1 MTLTLK
7 KATIV
12 STSSLAEQSQILIF
26 YVFQLIAITT
36 VIKVK
41 VTILTSDTSDGSW
54 KGAITT
60 HIYL

>member
-12 STSSLAEQSQILIF
+12 STSSLAEQSQILFF